1 VNQKTPA
8 SPRCAA
14 LVGPY
19 LSGKTTLLESLL
31 VASGAV
37 NRKGTIKEGNTVGD
51 GSAEARARQMS
62 TEPNVVTAEY
72 LGEEWTFIDCPG
84 SIELLQDGL
93 NAMMVADIAVI
104 VCEPDPAKVLAISPL
119 LKTLDDN
126 SIPHIVFVNKMDH
139 QGASVKA
146 TLEALQNVS
155 DRPMVLRE
163 IPIRDGE
170 EVTGHVDLVSERAF
184 QWQEGD
190 RSTLIQIPDTTQDRE
205 AEARNE
211 MLETLADFDDG
222 LLEELLEEITPSTE
236 EIYTNLT
243 RDLQQDLIVPVFF
256 GSAENDHGI
265 TRLLKALR
273 HEAPEVAGAVERL
286 GVDGG
291 EAAVQVFKTYH
302 AGHTGKLSVGRV
314 LAGEISDGETLSG
327 ERVSGLY
334 KMIGQKQDKLAK
346 GGLGQVVAM
355 GRMDEVATGDL
366 VRPSSRDRAEAWPD
380 TLVPLYSMAVH
391 ADKRADEVKL
401 SGALA
406 RVVEEDSSISYEA
419 SQETGELLLWGQGEM
434 HLQIALDRLRNRYHL
449 EVSSNRPQ
457 VAYKETIRKPVTQHA
472 RHKKQS
478 GGHGEFGDVHL
489 DIKPLPR
496 GGGFSFS
503 DSITGGVVPKNYIPA
518 VEIGVKDYLTRGPL
532 GFQVVDVSV
541 NLSDGQYHSV
551 DSSDM
556 AFRKAGAQ
564 AMREGMPKCNPVLLE
579 PILNVQISVPNDFT
593 SRVQRLVSGRR
604 GQILGFD
611 AKPGWKN
618 WDEVAA
624 QMPQSEIHDLIIELR
639 SLTMGVGSYTWTFD
653 HLQELSGRIADQ
665 IVAQKAEERE
675 AS

>member
-1 VNQKTPA
+1 MTQKTPA

-14 LVGPY
+14 IVGPY

-31 VASGAV
+31 VAAGAV
-37 NRKGTIKEGNTVGD
+37 NRKGAVKDGNTVGD
-51 GSAEARARQMS
+51 GAPEARARQMS
-62 TEPNVVTAEY
+62 TEPNVVTATY
-72 LGEEWTFIDCPG
+72 LDEEWTFVDCPG

-93 NAMMVADIAVI
+93 NAMVAADIAVI
-104 VCEPDPAKVLAISPL
+104 VCEPDPAKALAVSPL
-119 LKTLDDN
+119 LKMLDDHN
-126 SIPHIVFVNKMDH
+126 IPHLVFVNKMDQ

-155 DRPMVLRE
+155 ERPLVLRE

-170 EVTGHVDLVSERAF
+170 AVSGHVDLVSERAF
-184 QWQEGD
+184 QWNDGD
-190 RSTLIQIPDTTQDRE
+190 RSTLIQIPATTQDRE
-205 AEARNE
+205 AEARTE
-211 MLETLADFDDG
+211 MLETLADFDDS
-222 LLEELLEEITPSTE
+222 LLEELLEEVTPSTE
-236 EIYTNLT
+236 EIYDNLT

-273 HEAPEVAGAVERL
+273 HETPEVTAVAERL
-286 GVDGG
+286 GVAGG
-291 EAAVQVFKTYH
+291 DVAVQVFKTFH
-302 AGHTGKLSVGRV
+302 AGHTGKLSVARV
-314 LAGEISDGETLSG
+314 LAGKLSDGDTLDG

-334 KMIGQKQDKLAK
+334 RMIGQKQEKLSATAA
-346 GGLGQVVAM
+346 GAVVAM
-355 GRMDEVATGDL
+355 GRMDSVTTGDL
-366 VRPSSRDRAEAWPD
+366 LTAAGRSRPDGWPE

-406 RVVEEDSSISYEA
+406 KVAEEDPSISYEA
-419 SQETGELLLWGQGEM
+419 SQDTGELLLWGQGEM
-434 HLQIALDRLRNRYHL
+434 HLQIALDRLRNRFHL
-449 EVSSNRPQ
+449 EVSSQRPH
-457 VAYKETIRKPVTQHA
+457 VAYKETIRKPVSQHA

-496 GGGFSFS
+496 GEGFSFT
-503 DSITGGVVPKNYIPA
+503 DSITGGVVPKQYIPA
-518 VEIGVKDYLTRGPL
+518 VEIGVKDYLGRGPL
-532 GFQVVDVSV
+532 GFPVVDVAV
-541 NLSDGQYHSV
+541 NLSDGQYHTV

-564 AMREGMPKCNPVLLE
+564 AMREGMPKCGPVLLE
-579 PILNVQISVPNDFT
+579 PILNVRIAVPNEFT

-618 WDEVAA
+618 WDEVACL
-624 QMPQSEIHDLIIELR
+624 MPQSEIHDLIIELR
-639 SLTMGVGSYTWTFD
+639 SLTMGTGSYTWTFD
-653 HLQELSGRIADQ
+653 HLQELTGRIADD
-665 IVAQKAEERE
+665 IVAQRAAELE
-675 AS
+675 AN